1 MSDSSANLGLPFI
14 LASQAQK
21 HITHNEALQRLDA
34 LVQLILSSV
43 GGTTPPVSPATG
55 ETHAIG
61 DTPTGAWTGQNGM
74 LASWDGSAWAF
85 CTPQPGWRGWDAT
98 NDQLLV
104 WDGATWVPAL
114 VPDNLDHLGINTT
127 GDATNRLAVASDAAL
142 FTHAG
147 TDHRIK
153 VNKAADTHTSSLLF
167 QSDFTGH
174 AEIGLA
180 GTTDMSIKVS
190 SDGAGWL
197 EALVIDAATGL
208 PSGEMIQGSPT
219 DTTSGRLARADYAYS
234 PGNLLGIVEQSSGV
248 PTGAV
253 IEHGSNSNGCYTRFA
268 DGTQICWIAY
278 GPNMNANFADG
289 NVFRTGLPQTW
300 TFPAAFL
307 NTNMSISA
315 TADLGARWVTAK
327 INSAASCNL
336 AQFSAASSATLVNTR
351 AFAIGRWA

>member
-43 GGTTPPVSPATG
+43 GGEAPPVNPAMG

-61 DTPTGAWTGQNGM
+61 DAPTGDWAGQGGA

-85 CTPQPGWRGWDAT
+85 CTPQPGWRGWDAA
-98 NDQLLV
+98 NSQLLA
-104 WDGATWVPAL
+104 WDGGNWAPAL

-147 TDHRIK
+147 SDHQVKI
-153 VNKAADTHTSSLLF
+153 NKAAAANTASLLF

-180 GTTDMSIKVS
+180 GNTDLSIKVS
-190 SDGAGWL
+190 PDGTGWL
-197 EALVIDAATGL
+197 EALAIDAATGL
-208 PSGEMIQGSPT
+208 PSGEMIQNAAT
-219 DTTSGRLARADYAYS
+219 DTAAGRLARADYAYS
-234 PGNLLGIVEQSSGV
+234 PGNLLGTVSETGGT

-253 IEHGSNSNGCYTRFA
+253 IEHGSNTNGCYTRFA
-268 DGTQICWIAY
+268 DGTQICWIAN
-278 GPNMNANFADG
+278 GPNMNASFADG
-289 NVFRTGLPQTW
+289 NIFRTGLPQTW
-300 TFPAAFL
+300 TFPAEFS

-315 TADLGARWVTAK
+315 TADLGARWVNAK
-327 INSAASCNL
+327 INNATSCNL
-336 AQFSAASSATLVNTR
+336 AQFSAISSTTLVNTR
-351 AFAIGRWA
+351 AVAIGRWA